1 MSGFWRSFDPGM
13 SSGWVFMWVLALMAA
28 FALAIALERLIYIY
42 IKSNIN
48 AKRFMAQIRKYVEA
62 KDYKHAIALCG
73 SLRDKALPQAI
84 LCALVKASEMERPTS
99 RGIQNAVDEG
109 VLEIMPRLLGRSSYL
124 AMLANVSTL
133 TGLMGTIYGLILA
146 FDSISNPGVDAAEKA
161 TLLANGIAVA
171 MYTTLAGL
179 AIAIPSVIVYT
190 IIHNKTTRIV
200 DEIDEHTVRL
210 INLIAPEE

>member
-1 MSGFWRSFDPGM
+1 MSGFWRSFNPAM

-42 IKSNIN
+42 LKSNIN
-48 AKRFMAQIRKYVEA
+48 ATRFMAQIRKYVEA

-99 RGIQNAVDEG
+99 KGIQNAVDEG

-190 IIHNKTTRIV
+190 IIQNKTTRIV

>member
-1 MSGFWRSFDPGM
+1 
-13 SSGWVFMWVLALMAA
+13 
-28 FALAIALERLIYIY
+28 
-42 IKSNIN
+42 
-48 AKRFMAQIRKYVEA
+48 
-62 KDYKHAIALCG
+62 
-73 SLRDKALPQAI
+73 
-84 LCALVKASEMERPTS
+84 
-99 RGIQNAVDEG
+99 
-109 VLEIMPRLLGRSSYL
+109 
-124 AMLANVSTL
+124 MLANVSTL